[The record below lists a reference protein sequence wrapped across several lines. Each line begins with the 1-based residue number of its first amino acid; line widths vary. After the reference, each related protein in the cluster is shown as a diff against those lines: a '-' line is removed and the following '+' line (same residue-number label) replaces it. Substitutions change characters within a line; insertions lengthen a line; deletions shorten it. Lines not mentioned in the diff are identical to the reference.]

1 MAKMS
6 NIQFTAKLKELYT
19 IENEIEKDFELGII
33 DQLEYNEL
41 VMNITN
47 QIVNLI

>member
-1 MAKMS
+1 MATMS
-6 NIQFTAKLKELYT
+6 NIQFTAKLKKLYK

-41 VMNITN
+41 VMNVTN